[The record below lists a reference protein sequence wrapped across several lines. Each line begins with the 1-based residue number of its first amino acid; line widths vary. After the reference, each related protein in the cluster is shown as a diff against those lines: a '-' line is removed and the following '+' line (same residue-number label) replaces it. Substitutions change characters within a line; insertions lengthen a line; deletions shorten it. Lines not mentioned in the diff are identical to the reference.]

1 MKRQRRSLQTRDHRP
16 VSTEDLRLELRAA
29 LGASRELGPD
39 REDAIVGS
47 LLERVNQEIDARV
60 DARLDEESP
69 RGKRDRRGRT
79 LRLFL
84 ALTLAVPLTAIAF
97 QFGMPAVA
105 LTWAAI
111 FLMTVF
117 VR

>member
-16 VSTEDLRLELRAA
+16 VSTEDLALELRAA

-39 REDAIVGS
+39 REDVIVGS
-47 LLERVNQEIDARV
+47 FLERVNQVIDARV
-60 DARLDEESP
+60 EARLDESP